1 MPNINDNEAHE
12 DEYVKRVRRRGSR
25 VKPRPNRDMNS
36 AETCGAQVGASRA
49 PAWLRLLAL
58 TALLSSGVGAAQG
71 NLEAFLATLESYPS
85 LQAART
91 SLALA
96 EARLRA
102 AYDPFSL
109 QLNSAFDPQPAED
122 DPTFTAGAGAV
133 FRPFLYGE
141 RADLVRQS
149 ELALA
154 QAQLDYDETLANLEV
169 EALEAAWSLQL
180 AEESVQLAREGV
192 TVAERAL
199 ASAQARLERGV
210 ANPPEVRDAELGLA
224 QAENLRADAQDALTL
239 AAQRLETFVGE
250 VQLSVLPEYPVPEAD
265 VPLTVQRARFEIAL
279 EQIDVGTAQRSLLP
293 VVQASYNVGLDAR
306 NALSASISSDTLAP
320 RVGYS
325 YTSNGADTG
334 FRLEVSYNIELSDFE
349 TVDIASGEVSRAE
362 AALQN
367 AAQRAQ
373 LERSGLDN
381 ALASAQRNLDLAQRT
396 FENAQQTLGETQSR
410 EELGLSLPLETQQA
424 AVAVTQ
430 AGQDFQ
436 AARLA
441 VQAARFDL
449 YEFYALPPSSVT
461 GASATESQP

>member
-1 MPNINDNEAHE
+1 MRTN
-12 DEYVKRVRRRGSR
+12 YVRHVRRRGSR
-25 VKPRPNRDMNS
+25 VKPIPKDNMKTAANTSMSRDP
-36 AETCGAQVGASRA
+36 ARY

-71 NLEAFLATLESYPS
+71 SLEAFLASLDSYPG

-96 EARLRA
+96 EARLRS

-122 DPTFTAGAGAV
+122 DPTFTASAGAV

-141 RADLVRQS
+141 RADFVRQS

-154 QAQLDYDETLANLEV
+154 QARLDYAETLANLEV

-180 AEESVQLAREGV
+180 AEESLELAREGA

-210 ANPPEVRDAELGLA
+210 ANPPEVRSADLGLGEA
-224 QAENLRADAQDALTL
+224 QNLQADAQDVLAL
-239 AAQRLETFVGE
+239 AAQRLETFVGD
-250 VQLSVLPEYPVPEAD
+250 VQLTTLPEYPVPEAG
-265 VPLTVQRARFEIAL
+265 VPLTVQRAQLEVAL
-279 EQIDVGTAQRSLLP
+279 EQIDVGATQRSLLP
-293 VVQASYNVGLDAR
+293 VVQASYDVGIDAR
-306 NALSASISSDTLAP
+306 NALTASISSDTFAP

-349 TVDIASGEVSRAE
+349 TVDIATGEVSRAE

-381 ALASAQRNLDLAQRT
+381 ALSSAQRNLDLARRT
-396 FENAQQTLGETQSR
+396 FENAQQTLEETQAR

-424 AVAVTQ
+424 AVDVTQ
-430 AGQDFQ
+430 AGQNFQ

-461 GASATESQP
+461 AQTGSQP